1 MINVVIILST
11 LVLSFVLIYLMMTDR
26 DTEVSISGPTSQTQK
41 GGEEITSKITENAK
55 NIQTAPPEPEDKGTC
70 ETKGDWTM
78 EGECAP
84 NGTVKFTQTYKESKP
99 GACSPGEKVQTKPC
113 CYQKG
118 DWKDISE
125 CQTNGMKKQEQ
136 TIVNCGN
143 EFKTQTVP
151 CCYQKGDWK
160 DVSECQPNGKKNQE
174 QTTVNCDDKF
184 KARAIDCE
192 YIGDWIKVGECQG
205 DGRQHFSRDVANSNA
220 AKTKTEPCCYEHGN
234 WVKEGGCIYPVPRRE
249 MEKRHYE
256 SIQKYKQ
263 TVVGSACTN
272 LNKYKTKPCW
282 ICHKTKNIQGSM
294 TRKDGTKFYF
304 PYTQHYFKES
314 DNRC

>member
-11 LVLSFVLIYLMMTDR
+11 LVLSFILVYLMMADQGT
-26 DTEVSISGPTSQTQK
+26 VPISESKGETQK
-41 GGEEITSKITENAK
+41 SGEEIASKITENAK
-55 NIQTAPPEPEDKGTC
+55 DIQTAPPEPEDKGTC

-84 NGTVKFTQTYKESKP
+84 NGVVKFTQTYKESKP

-143 EFKTQTVP
+143 KFKT
-151 CCYQKGDWK
+151 
-160 DVSECQPNGKKNQE
+160 
-174 QTTVNCDDKF
+174 
-184 KARAIDCE
+184 RAIDCE
-192 YIGDWIKVGECQG
+192 YIGEWKKQG
-205 DGRQHFSRDVANSNA
+205 GCKNDGRQHFSRDVVNSNA
-220 AKTKTEPCCYEHGN
+220 TKTKTEPCCYEHGD
-234 WVKEGGCIYPVPRRE
+234 WVKEGGCIYPMRQAD

-256 SIQKYKQ
+256 STQKYKQ
-263 TVVGSACTN
+263 TVMGSACTN
-272 LNKYKTKPCW
+272 LNKYKSKPCW
-282 ICHKTKNIQGSM
+282 ICHKTKNVQGSA
-294 TRKDGTKFYF
+294 RKPDGTKIYF
-304 PYTQHYFKES
+304 PYTQHYFEES